1 MSDTILEQWVLAL
14 SPVIL
19 KQALEE
25 EWHKNFPDDWKE
37 RIGKISWE
45 LARIIKDSGNKDEK
59 FPEQVMHSSG
69 NSGIQRTGA
78 VLVKEN
84 PCFSCDERATCLA
97 SSTCRVWKEW
107 VCR

>member
-37 RIGKISWE
+37 RIGKISWD

-59 FPEQVMHSSG
+59 FPEQVMHSTG

-78 VLVKEN
+78 ALVKES
-84 PCFSCDERATCLA
+84 PCIGCDKA
-97 SSTCRVWKEW
+97 SFCSSLSGCDKWQNICRE
-107 VCR
+107 